1 MEFKVISRTTILS
14 RPSPNTVYLRI
25 DNWNDFSF
33 VTMFYLS
40 FCNSEGELD
49 EIGNI
54 RIGFKGQTSS
64 ICTHTKLEHSFSKL
78 PPEFFSLGLDE
89 SFYKKLSSYSQ
100 SVIEAI
106 LTPLNDIV
114 FNNEII
120 AAIREEKVFSTSLLR
135 DTTLSEVKLGY
146 QRVLSG
152 LPALTDFN
160 FAFER
165 DETLEIAPL
174 RLDFNVKKSST
185 PSTNIHAI
193 IGKNGVG
200 KTTLL
205 NGMINSIV
213 NISDTSTARF
223 LDCERWKEQHI
234 ESDYFSSLVSV
245 SFSAFDP
252 FEPPLEQPDPAKG
265 TCYFYIGLKSF
276 DRAKKN
282 RAIEDLQEDCA
293 AALIEC
299 FRKKEKRERWQRAI
313 ENLGSDENFHFMQL
327 HSLYDKYEKF
337 DSEVAP
343 DIKKELGRYIKKYL
357 KLIAKDLAQMSSGHA
372 IVLLTITRLVA
383 TVSQRT
389 LILIDE
395 PESHLH
401 PPLLAAFIRALS
413 ELTYDKNAVAIIATH
428 SPVVLQEVPRTC
440 VWKVNRVGSSIEAWR
455 PNIETFGENVGV
467 LTKEVFRLEVAVSG
481 FYDLLAKSVSSG
493 GSYEEI
499 IDEYKGQLGMEARAL
514 LKALIVERE
523 RKVND

>member
-1 MEFKVISRTTILS
+1 MEFKVISREVSLS

-40 FCNSEGELD
+40 FCNSSGELG
-49 EIGNI
+49 EIGNV

-64 ICTHTKLEHSFSKL
+64 ISTHAKLDRSFNGLS
-78 PPEFFSLGLDE
+78 PEFFSLGVEE
-89 SFYKKLSSYSQ
+89 SFYENLSSYSQ
-100 SVIEAI
+100 AVIEAI
-106 LTPLNDIV
+106 LAPLNDIV

-120 AAIREEKVFSTSLLR
+120 ASIRDEEVFSTSLLR

-160 FAFER
+160 FAFKR
-165 DETLEIAPL
+165 DATREMAPL
-174 RLDFNVKKSST
+174 KLDFNVEKGST

-193 IGKNGVG
+193 IGRNGVG

-205 NGMINSIV
+205 NGMIDSIV
-213 NISDTSTARF
+213 NISDTSTTRF
-223 LDCERWKEQHI
+223 LDCELEGQSI

-252 FEPPLEQPDPAKG
+252 FTPPLEQPDPAKG

-276 DRAKKN
+276 DGAGKN
-282 RAIEDLQEDCA
+282 RTIEDLQDDCA

-299 FRKKEKRERWQRAI
+299 FRKKEKRERWHKAI
-313 ENLGSDENFHFMQL
+313 EKLGSDENFHSMKLQ
-327 HSLYDKYEKF
+327 SLYDKYKEFKAWVTP
-337 DSEVAP
+337 E
-343 DIKKELGRYIKKYL
+343 IKQDTDNYRKMYL
-357 KLIAKDLAQMSSGHA
+357 SSIAEDLVQMSSGHA

-383 TVSQRT
+383 TVGQRT

-401 PPLLAAFIRALS
+401 PPLLAAFVRALS

-428 SPVVLQEVPRTC
+428 SPVVLQEVPRSC
-440 VWKVNRVGSSIEAWR
+440 VWKVNRVGSSMEMWKPR
-455 PNIETFGENVGV
+455 IETFGENVGV
-467 LTKEVFRLEVAVSG
+467 LTKEVFGLEVAVSG

-499 IDEYKGQLGMEARAL
+499 TNEYKGQLGMEARAL